1 MNYEEILKELETIL
15 TDMESSDIN
24 LDEMMIKY
32 KRALSLYK
40 DLEKYLNDYKRE
52 IKLITDEGM
61 EDFEANEYDE
71 IN

>member
-15 TDMESSDIN
+15 TEMESSDIN

>member
-1 MNYEEILKELETIL
+1 MNYEETLKELEAIL

-24 LDEMMIKY
+24 LDEMMTKY
-32 KRALSLYK
+32 KRALTLYK
-40 DLEKYLNDYKRE
+40 ELEKYLNEYKRE

-61 EDFEANEYDE
+61 EDFETNENDE